1 LDELNEIWAGDV
13 AIPDSQNAVSGSAE
27 QRRASRVVA
36 RPFDHVMMSAIEF
49 QDESQLKT
57 TEVDDETVQDVL
69 AAELEAQ
76 HLSVPQ
82 QCPGMTLARRRV
94 EP

>member
-57 TEVDDETVQDVL
+57 TEVDDEPVQDVL

-82 QCPGMTLARRRV
+82 QCPGMTLGRRRV